1 MITEEFSMTPSN
13 EKAMH
18 RLVDEVINNHC
29 LAVIDDII
37 HPDYV
42 YRAPDQELH
51 GRQALRELL
60 IAYRAAFPDL
70 YVKINDL
77 ICIDNKTVLLFT
89 LFGTHKNEFMGIPAT
104 GKQVNINGMTCSH
117 FDNGQIIEEWELL
130 DQLTMFQ
137 QLDIVS
143 IQ

>member
-1 MITEEFSMTPSN
+1 MTQPN
-13 EKAMH
+13 ERTMR
-18 RLVDEVINNHC
+18 RLVEEVINNQC

-42 YRAPDQELH
+42 YRTPGQELH

-60 IAYRAAFPDL
+60 TAYREALPDL
-70 YVKINDL
+70 HVNIDDL
-77 ICIDNKTVLLFT
+77 VCTGNKAVLLFT
-89 LFGTHKNEFMGIPAT
+89 LKGTHENEFMGISAT
-104 GKQVNINGMTCSH
+104 GKQVNINGMTSSR
-117 FDNGQIIEEWELL
+117 FANGQIIEEWELL

-143 IQ
+143 FS